1 MSNYV
6 EVGASGLHFL
16 EYLCSFVIRT
26 IIDNDNILWRNR
38 LFQYGSYC
46 TTDAVLRVSTCE
58 NYEIITQEDCNLAAS
73 D

>member
-6 EVGASGLHFL
+6 EIVASGLDLL

-38 LFQYGSYC
+38 LIQYGTNR
-46 TTDAVLRVSTCE
+46 TTDAVLRVSACE
-58 NYEIITQEDCNLAAS
+58 NYEIITQEDCNLDTS